1 MVKNEIVGGLW
12 LFISIFVR
20 GDNKNLQID
29 MKNLPLIEVTELIKG
44 IESSDNFQDDLSI
57 ADLNGDLINYE
68 EKRLEHSTPMRLNAL
83 LMILVQE
90 GTADISVDYIPY
102 KIEKNTFITLMPT
115 HIIQVSKVSK
125 DLRGR
130 LLIVSR
136 SFLDGY
142 TTPAGKKNSM
152 VHYMQIRKNP
162 CAAMS
167 AEETEHISGQFS
179 ILREKMKLRT
189 HFFQKEALQNALV
202 GFFIE
207 LANIFMG
214 KKELMT
220 APTLSRK
227 EELFEQFLQLLFEH
241 CKEQH
246 FVTVVSVIPTIKGSI
261 TLNLRFPKKAVVA
274 KKPTGIN
281 KRIFKLTCDNIPSF
295 PEKIALYDHKKSRFG
310 SSNLS
315 LLKIRSLQIIA
326 TV

>member
-1 MVKNEIVGGLW
+1 
-12 LFISIFVR
+12 
-20 GDNKNLQID
+20 

-167 AEETEHISGQFS
+167 AEETEH
-179 ILREKMKLRT
+179 T

-246 FVTVVSVIPTIKGSI
+246 VVTFYAEKLFI
-261 TLNLRFPKKAVVA
+261 TPQ
-274 KKPTGIN
+274 
-281 KRIFKLTCDNIPSF
+281 
-295 PEKIALYDHKKSRFG
+295 Y
-310 SSNLS
+310 LS
-315 LLKIRSLQIIA
+315 LILKELTGKSANKWIDDALIVEAKMLLKAPQA
-326 TV
+326 TVQQVADILHFSDQSTFGKFFKKHMGISPMEYRKS